1 MRSTHKKLLGA
12 VAVAAIVA
20 ASGSAFTGTGL
31 STTAGDSQF
40 VGGQVTQTVTGAT
53 LANIKYNTVGAAA
66 TAVSTVDLTFADAN
80 ADAQTVTVKVNSGS
94 GLACVADVDVATNHK
109 FNCDLDGVGTA
120 GVTVNT
126 LDVIATAA
134 A

>member
-1 MRSTHKKLLGA
+1 MRSNHKKLLGA
-12 VAVAAIVA
+12 VAVAGIVA

-40 VGGQVTQTVTGAT
+40 VGGQVSQTVTGAT

-80 ADAQTVTVKVNSGS
+80 ADAQTVTVKVNSG
-94 GLACVADVDVATNHK
+94 GALACVADVAVATSHK
-109 FNCDLDGVGTA
+109 FTCDLDGAGAA

-126 LDVIATAA
+126 LDVIATAV
-134 A
+134 